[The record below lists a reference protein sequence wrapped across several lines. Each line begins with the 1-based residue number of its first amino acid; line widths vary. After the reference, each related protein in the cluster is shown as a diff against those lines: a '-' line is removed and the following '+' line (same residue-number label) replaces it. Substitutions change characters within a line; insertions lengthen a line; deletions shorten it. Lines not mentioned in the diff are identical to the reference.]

1 MKHEDTFRQY
11 KTVLKQLVALALP
24 IVFSNIISASSG
36 LISMLFIASINQNA
50 LAAGAIITSTYG
62 LITVMVISV
71 LYSVSILIA
80 QSHGSRRDDEVSPII
95 FSGITIA
102 FLLGAPLTGVL
113 CFMTP
118 ILQFLHQPTEVSQL
132 AGQYFQGIAYG
143 LIPSLIGAVFTQFF
157 MGISKA
163 KLLLYFTILGV
174 VVNILMSYVFIFGV
188 NTLQPRGVF
197 GAGLASSITS
207 YMLLAALLVYVFCN
221 SEFKKYRMI
230 SKNTFTLS
238 YCKLLLK
245 IGTPISIQYTL
256 ELFAFSII
264 TYLMGL
270 IGTNALGAQQITLQC
285 SMVAIMVVMGF
296 SQSGS
301 ILISQS
307 LGKGKTPSD
316 RKMIANS
323 TFGVGSLCMLGIGL
337 VYWIFPDTL
346 IALYLDI
353 QDPALSEIVSL
364 ARTILYIAAFTQLFD
379 AGRNIS
385 AGLLRGFGDTKSSMW
400 TSLISCWV
408 IGLPLAIL
416 FAFGLHFDAIGLR
429 IGIMFGIVFGC
440 IHLINRLDKIN
451 NQPYISPFYHNIKK
465 LYD

>member
-1 MKHEDTFRQY
+1 MKQY
-11 KTVLKQLVALALP
+11 QPVLKQLFSLALP
-24 IVFSNIISASSG
+24 IVFSNSISASSG
-36 LISMLFIASINQNA
+36 LISMLFIASINPNA

-71 LYSVSILIA
+71 LYSVSILIG
-80 QSHGSRRDDEVSPII
+80 QSHGSGRNDEVSPII

-102 FLLGAPLTGVL
+102 FLLGAPLTVVL
-113 CFMTP
+113 CFMAP
-118 ILQFLHQPTEVSQL
+118 ILQCLHQPTEVSQL
-132 AGQYFQGIAYG
+132 AGQYFQGIACG

-163 KLLLYFTILGV
+163 KLLLYFTIVGV
-174 VVNILMSYVFIFGV
+174 VVNISISYVFIFGV
-188 NTLQPRGVF
+188 NTLQPMGVF

-207 YMLLAALLVYVFCN
+207 YMLLAALLLYVFCN
-221 SEFKKYRMI
+221 SEFKKYRII
-230 SKNTFTLS
+230 SNNLFNLS

-245 IGTPISIQYTL
+245 IGMPISIQYTL
-256 ELFAFSII
+256 ELFAFSTI

-270 IGTNALGAQQITLQC
+270 LGTNALGAQQITLQC

-307 LGKGKTPSD
+307 FGKGTSTD

-323 TFGVGSLCMLGIGL
+323 TFGVGSIFMLGIGL
-337 VYWIFPDTL
+337 VYWQTPDTL

-353 QDPALSEIVSL
+353 QDPALAEMVSL
-364 ARTILYIAAFTQLFD
+364 TRTILSIAAFTQLFD

-385 AGLLRGFGDTKSSMW
+385 AGLLRGYGDTKSSMW

-416 FAFGLHFDAIGLR
+416 LAFGLHLGAIGLR
-429 IGIMFGIVFGC
+429 LGIMFGILFGC
-440 IHLINRLDKIN
+440 IHLIRRLNTINKI
-451 NQPYISPFYHNIKK
+451 PFVYPFYHNKNA
-465 LYD
+465 